1 VFATYG
7 FYILTTLSITAK
19 IKIMYIRPETYSND
33 KKPARMAWSGWCVP
47 VVSHWGLKVFFLF
60 VCFLIVSGCKTIE
73 KPSEFVESLRN
84 PTSFPEIFFPATKDI
99 DEIVKENK
107 LAEDENIKVIP
118 IGESKSTSVYLIQVR
133 GNAEMDAHYHKLH
146 DEMVYVKKG
155 SGVLMLDGTRYGI
168 RDGMLLIIPRMTV
181 HKFINTGSEL
191 NIAISVFS
199 PTFNGED
206 IELIAESHQIEKK
219 KRTIYDKGIKE
230 REKEKTAE
238 EGKKTK
244 WLGFWKDDEKKVESD
259 KGREIKAGEA
269 IEEQKMLVLTEEGK
283 QKIKE
288 VQQKISEE
296 ERRLIK
302 TMVLNEKLKVLQRL
316 KRDGLINQEE
326 FDAKRHEIM
335 SESGL

>member
-1 VFATYG
+1 VLATYG

-19 IKIMYIRPETYSND
+19 IKIMYIRPETYSNG
-33 KKPARMAWSGWCVP
+33 KKCVL
-47 VVSHWGLKVFFLF
+47 VISHWRLKVFFLF
-60 VCFLIVSGCKTIE
+60 VFFLIVSGCKTME

-155 SGVLMLDGTRYGI
+155 SGVLELDGTRYGI
-168 RDGMLLIIPRMTV
+168 RDGMLLVIPRMTV
-181 HKFINTGSEL
+181 HKFVNTGNES

-199 PTFNGED
+199 PTFDGED
-206 IELIAESHQIEKK
+206 IELIKESHQIKKK
-219 KRTIYDKGIKE
+219 KRTIYDKGMKE
-230 REKEKTAE
+230 REKEKAAE
-238 EGKKTK
+238 EGKKKK
-244 WLGFWKDDEKKVESD
+244 WLGLWKDDEKKVESD
-259 KGREIKAGEA
+259 KGREVKVGEA

-316 KRDGLINQEE
+316 KKDGLINQEE

>member
-1 VFATYG
+1 
-7 FYILTTLSITAK
+7 
-19 IKIMYIRPETYSND
+19 MYIRPETYSNG
-33 KKPARMAWSGWCVP
+33 KKCVL
-47 VVSHWGLKVFFLF
+47 VISHWRLKVFFLF
-60 VCFLIVSGCKTIE
+60 VFFLIVSGCKTME

-133 GNAEMDAHYHKLH
+133 GNVEMDAHYHKLH

-155 SGVLMLDGTRYGI
+155 SGVLELDGTRYGI
-168 RDGMLLIIPRMTV
+168 RDGMLLVIPRMTV
-181 HKFINTGSEL
+181 HKFVNTGNES
-191 NIAISVFS
+191 NIAISIFS
-199 PTFNGED
+199 PTFDGED
-206 IELIAESHQIEKK
+206 IELIKESHQIKKK
-219 KRTIYDKGIKE
+219 KRTIYDKGMKE
-230 REKEKTAE
+230 REKEKAAE
-238 EGKKTK
+238 EGKKKK
-244 WLGFWKDDEKKVESD
+244 WLGLWKDDEKKVESD

>member
-1 VFATYG
+1 
-7 FYILTTLSITAK
+7 
-19 IKIMYIRPETYSND
+19 M
-33 KKPARMAWSGWCVP
+33 
-47 VVSHWGLKVFFLF
+47 
-60 VCFLIVSGCKTIE
+60 E

-107 LAEDENIKVIP
+107 LAEGENIKVIP

-155 SGVLMLDGTRYGI
+155 SGVLELDGTRYGI
-168 RDGMLLIIPRMTV
+168 RDGMLLVIPRMTV
-181 HKFINTGSEL
+181 HKFVNTGNES

-199 PTFNGED
+199 PPFDGED
-206 IELIAESHQIEKK
+206 IELIKESHQIKKK
-219 KRTIYDKGIKE
+219 KRTIYDKGMKE
-230 REKEKTAE
+230 REKEKAAE
-238 EGKKTK
+238 EGKKKK
-244 WLGFWKDDEKKVESD
+244 WLGLWKDDEKKVESD
-259 KGREIKAGEA
+259 KGREVKVGEA

-316 KRDGLINQEE
+316 KKDGLINQEE

>member
-219 KRTIYDKGIKE
+219 KRTIYDKVMKE
-230 REKEKTAE
+230 REQEKAAV
-238 EGKKTK
+238 EG
-244 WLGFWKDDEKKVESD
+244 
-259 KGREIKAGEA
+259 
-269 IEEQKMLVLTEEGK
+269 
-283 QKIKE
+283 
-288 VQQKISEE
+288 
-296 ERRLIK
+296 
-302 TMVLNEKLKVLQRL
+302 
-316 KRDGLINQEE
+316 
-326 FDAKRHEIM
+326 
-335 SESGL
+335 